1 MTTAG
6 ATSLLSPEKT
16 RSVCHLQ
23 EGLSFSQRSP
33 LALGPYML
41 LYTQSGEAK
50 PPTFL
55 GSGGRHVGK
64 GRAHSASRAS
74 VCCGSVT
81 RETPVPAC
89 VSAEMHARRRA
100 SSALEWCRGQQTH
113 GFCLHSSLSSS
124 LSRPQLRAHFS
135 VFRPAVWETC
145 W

>member
-6 ATSLLSPEKT
+6 ATFLLSPEKT

-64 GRAHSASRAS
+64 GRVLWKRHT
-74 VCCGSVT
+74 GD
-81 RETPVPAC
+81 AC
-89 VSAEMHARRRA
+89 PSMCQRRDARTT
-100 SSALEWCRGQQTH
+100 SCI
-113 GFCLHSSLSSS
+113 FC
-124 LSRPQLRAHFS
+124 
-135 VFRPAVWETC
+135 VGMV
-145 W
+145 